1 MGEPGTKTYWD
12 GFAEGYA
19 QLGPPLTPAP
29 EDAALAL
36 AAIAEWSASH
46 PGRAPRAILLGVTP
60 GMAQLQFPANS
71 WLTAIDQSAPMTRW
85 AWPGNVSGQRSV
97 VRGNWLALPFQDRSC
112 DLVLGDAAM
121 NCLRF
126 ETSLPALATEVR
138 RVLEPE
144 GLFILRCFAHPPVK
158 EDPAAV
164 VRELHRHPSFHHFK
178 LRLMMA
184 LQPSAECG
192 MPVHDVYRY
201 WTRCDVDRA
210 SLAAQ
215 TGWSRESIDTIE
227 LHRGPNTVH
236 TFPTLAEFQAVLSKF
251 FSEISVSTPSY
262 FLGES
267 CPTLVLRP

>member
-126 ETSLPALATEVR
+126 ETISRRWRPKCGEFLSPKAYSSCAALHTR
-138 RVLEPE
+138 RSRKIPPLWF
-144 GLFILRCFAHPPVK
+144 GNYIAIRAFI
-158 EDPAAV
+158 
-164 VRELHRHPSFHHFK
+164 
-178 LRLMMA
+178 
-184 LQPSAECG
+184 
-192 MPVHDVYRY
+192 
-201 WTRCDVDRA
+201 
-210 SLAAQ
+210 
-215 TGWSRESIDTIE
+215 I
-227 LHRGPNTVH
+227 
-236 TFPTLAEFQAVLSKF
+236 LS
-251 FSEISVSTPSY
+251 
-262 FLGES
+262 
-267 CPTLVLRP
+267 CA